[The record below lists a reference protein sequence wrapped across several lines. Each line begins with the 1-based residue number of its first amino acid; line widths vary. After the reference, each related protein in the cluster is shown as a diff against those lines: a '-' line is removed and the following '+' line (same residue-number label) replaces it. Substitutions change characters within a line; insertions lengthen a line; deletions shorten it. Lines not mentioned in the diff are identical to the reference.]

1 MKDYSAY
8 LFDMDGTLVDS
19 EKLKGLALV
28 KTCSLF
34 GGTAELDDYKAV
46 MGKSWE
52 HVVEYFFEISQIEPE
67 MKQFNAEFKPI
78 YQELLFQKLA
88 TNSNAVKLLSDLKNK
103 GKKIGVVSSAFGWMV
118 SQILSQLELTH
129 FFDIVICKEQ
139 VTRHKPDPEAYLL
152 ALEMLSF
159 QGTDVLVFEDSNSG
173 LIAAQKAN
181 CDSVAFR
188 HDFNI
193 NHDFSLAIQEIS
205 DFNEFFGF

>member
-1 MKDYSAY
+1 
-8 LFDMDGTLVDS
+8 
-19 EKLKGLALV
+19 
-28 KTCSLF
+28 
-34 GGTAELDDYKAV
+34 

-52 HVVEYFFEISQIEPE
+52 HVAEYFFERSQIEPE

-118 SQILSQLELTH
+118 NQILSQLELTH

-152 ALEMLSF
+152 ALEMLSLS
-159 QGTDVLVFEDSNSG
+159 GTDVLVFEDSNSG

-193 NHDFSLAIQEIS
+193 NHDFSLAVQEIS
-205 DFNEFFGF
+205 DFSEFLGNGEMRIN